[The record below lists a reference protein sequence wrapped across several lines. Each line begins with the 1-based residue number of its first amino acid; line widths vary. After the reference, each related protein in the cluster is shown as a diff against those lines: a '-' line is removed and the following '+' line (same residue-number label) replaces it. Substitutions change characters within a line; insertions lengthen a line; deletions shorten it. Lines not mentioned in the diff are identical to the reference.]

1 MTTFPAKYY
10 YEYTNRET
18 GELLLS
24 GTVTGINKHDCKKR
38 AHNEALQHGLKPMM
52 DDSIKFYIK
61 ATEDSRPGFNQ
72 NEYIANYNK
81 ENYARVEL
89 KIPKDKKA
97 DWTAKAKAEG
107 LSLTAWITKQI
118 EGK

>member
-1 MTTFPAKYY
+1 
-10 YEYTNRET
+10 
-18 GELLLS
+18 
-24 GTVTGINKHDCKKR
+24 
-38 AHNEALQHGLKPMM
+38 MM

-72 NEYIANYNK
+72 SEYIAHYNK

-118 EGK
+118 EK

>member
-1 MTTFPAKYY
+1 MSEKKF
-10 YEYTNRET
+10 NRT
-18 GELLLS
+18 
-24 GTVTGINKHDCKKR
+24 
-38 AHNEALQHGLKPMM
+38 A
-52 DDSIKFYIK
+52 
-61 ATEDSRPGFNQ
+61 
-72 NEYIANYNK
+72 YIAEYNK

-118 EGK
+118 EEK